1 MTRTHPRRA
10 TILILSLL
18 VGTFPIAAQG
28 GKPEESP
35 LVGTWC
41 WRHIRHNLEVTFK
54 AGGTHK
60 QTYALASDEAN
71 VHPDEGT
78 WSLEDSTL
86 IMTSSKKGSEPTSSS
101 IKFVGEDQFELD
113 GFQIYDRIPC
123 D

>member
-1 MTRTHPRRA
+1 MRA
-10 TILILSLL
+10 TIPTLSLL
-18 VGTFPIAAQG
+18 IGTLPIAAQG
-28 GKPEESP
+28 EKPGESP

-41 WRHIRHNLEVTFK
+41 WRNIRHNLDITFK
-54 AGGTHK
+54 ANGTYK

-101 IKFVGEDQFELD
+101 INFVGEDKVELD